1 MKKTNEAKKLKDLLA
16 KAYEALSGIVCEQGE
31 SGLARYCDTA
41 LLGKIADAIG
51 LETGED
57 GVYYAVEYT
66 AFTGKEWK
74 KLGVKPQK
82 KWGVCID
89 PRNPDKTWCLTGFS
103 SKEEAETE
111 FKRAVPEAVFR
122 EVA

>member
-1 MKKTNEAKKLKDLLA
+1 MKKTADTKKL
-16 KAYEALSGIVCEQGE
+16 
-31 SGLARYCDTA
+31 TA
-41 LLGKIADAIG
+41 LLSKAYDALAGYVCEHGYEGLGKYADETLLDDIADAIG

-66 AFTGKEWK
+66 AFTGKELK

-89 PRNPDKTWCLTGFS
+89 PRKPDQTWCLTGFS

-111 FKRAVPEAVFR
+111 FKRVVPEAVFR